1 MTTKDKA
8 TRRKLSLLELAQEMS
23 NVSRACRIM
32 GYSRQ
37 QFYEIRRNYQTYG
50 AEGLIDRLPGARGP
64 HPNRVCPRRSRPPSS
79 PIPSIVPA
87 TAPCGSPRSCPSR
100 ACRSPPEGSAACGPV
115 TSCLTKQER
124 LLEA

>member
-1 MTTKDKA
+1 MPLMIA
-8 TRRKLSLLELAQEMS
+8 SRLAELAQEMS

-64 HPNRVCPRRSRPPSS
+64 HPTGSPRRSRPPSS
-79 PIPSIVPA
+79 PIPSIVPP
-87 TAPCGSPRSCPSR
+87 TGRYGSPRSCRSR

-115 TSCLTKQER
+115 TSS
-124 LLEA
+124 